1 MKKVEKRPVSAA
13 ILVAAFV
20 VAAAALWTHVAIAQ
34 APAGPPPAS
43 EQPAAQPPAAEQ
55 PAAAPASPLIAPAI
69 TGPLAIQLPPTKFT
83 VGLLGDIYLNGVG
96 SGLFQ
101 WQNNVVPNIIPGN
114 RAAAADLS
122 NGQLFLQKTDG
133 LIQFYVQGGAY
144 SVPDL
149 GLPYV
154 NAALATSGSNSPFG
168 NLWGWFPQGFVK
180 IAPTENFSIIGGK
193 LPTLIGAEYTFSFE
207 NINIQR
213 GLLWNQE
220 NAVNKGVQANY
231 NIGPVALSLAFSDGF
246 DSGVW
251 NWITG
256 SAAYTL
262 DTSNTFTFAAGGNAG
277 KTNIN
282 TLRTPLLQNNSQ
294 IYNLIYTY
302 NSDPWIIQPYFQ
314 ASHVPTNNSIGIT
327 SSASTFGAAVL
338 ANYNFGGGFNL
349 GGRMEYIGST
359 GGNNL
364 LYGPGSGAFSLTLT
378 PTFQY
383 QYFFARGEVSWVKA
397 NGITSGAGFGS
408 DGTNTSQT
416 RILIETGILF

>member
-20 VAAAALWTHVAIAQ
+20 VAAAASWTHVAIAQ

-69 TGPLAIQLPPTKFT
+69 TGPLAIQLPPTKFA
-83 VGLLGDIYLNGVG
+83 VGPLGDIYLNGIG

-114 RAAAADLS
+114 RAAAANLS

-168 NLWGWFPQGFVK
+168 NMWGWFPQGFVK

-246 DSGVW
+246 KNGGVE
-251 NWITG
+251 
-256 SAAYTL
+256 L
-262 DTSNTFTFAAGGNAG
+262 DYR
-277 KTNIN
+277 
-282 TLRTPLLQNNSQ
+282 LRRLHIGHLQ
-294 IYNLIYTY
+294 
-302 NSDPWIIQPYFQ
+302 
-314 ASHVPTNNSIGIT
+314 HVY
-327 SSASTFGAAVL
+327 VC
-338 ANYNFGGGFNL
+338 
-349 GGRMEYIGST
+349 RRRQCWKD
-359 GGNNL
+359 
-364 LYGPGSGAFSLTLT
+364 
-378 PTFQY
+378 QY
-383 QYFFARGEVSWVKA
+383 QYSQNPVVAEQLADLQSDLHLQLRPVDHPA
-397 NGITSGAGFGS
+397 LLSG
-408 DGTNTSQT
+408 
-416 RILIETGILF
+416 